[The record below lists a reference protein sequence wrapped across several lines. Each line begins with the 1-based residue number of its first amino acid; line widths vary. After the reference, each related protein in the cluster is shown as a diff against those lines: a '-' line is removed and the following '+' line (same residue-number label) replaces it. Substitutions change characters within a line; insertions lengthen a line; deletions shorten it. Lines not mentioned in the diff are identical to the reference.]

1 MTIKVDYAV
10 LESANQQMQ
19 GISRTIDE
27 KLDTLRQMLSK
38 LQWEGED
45 RAAYE
50 QHQAQW
56 DSAVRDINRILN
68 EIGGAVGIARENYV
82 STEMSNSKVWGGSVR
97 PGLG

>member
-19 GISRTIDE
+19 SISRTIDE
-27 KLDTLRQMLSK
+27 KLDTLRSMLTR
-38 LQWEGED
+38 LEWDGQD

-56 DSAVRDINRILN
+56 DAAVRDINRVLN

-82 STEMSNSKVWGGSVR
+82 STEMSNAKVWG
-97 PGLG
+97 

>member
-1 MTIKVDYAV
+1 MSIKVDYAV

-19 GISRTIDE
+19 SISKTIDE
-27 KLDTLRQMLSK
+27 KLDTLRSMLSK
-38 LQWEGED
+38 LQWDGQD

-68 EIGGAVGIARENYV
+68 EIGGAVGVARENYV
-82 STEMSNSKVWGGSVR
+82 STEMSNAKVWG
-97 PGLG
+97 

>member
-27 KLDTLRQMLSK
+27 KLDTLRSMLSK
-38 LQWEGED
+38 LQWDGQD

-56 DSAVRDINRILN
+56 DTAVRDINRILN
-68 EIGGAVGIARENYV
+68 EIGGAVGVARENYV
-82 STEMSNSKVWGGSVR
+82 STEMSNAKVWG
-97 PGLG
+97 

>member
-45 RAAYE
+45 RTAYE

-82 STEMSNSKVWGGSVR
+82 STEMSNSQVWGGGGR
-97 PGLG
+97 PGRG

>member
-1 MTIKVDYAV
+1 MSIKVDYAV
-10 LESANQQMQ
+10 LENANQQMQ
-19 GISRTIDE
+19 TISRTIDE
-27 KLDTLRQMLSK
+27 KLDTLRSMLTK
-38 LQWEGED
+38 LQWDGQD

-82 STEMSNSKVWGGSVR
+82 NTEMSNAKVWG
-97 PGLG
+97 